1 LSKIQ
6 WQQFE
11 FARGLK
17 PIVAIFQGGGGIRAG
32 ELFYFSSMRA
42 REFQFYRALPQIAVE

>member
-1 LSKIQ
+1 LSQIS

-11 FARGLK
+11 FAHELK
-17 PIVAIFQGGGGIRAG
+17 ANVPIISGARGIRAG

-42 REFQFYRALPQIAVE
+42 RQFRFYRVSPQIAGD